1 MAPPETPDRPAVT
14 LENGSLEEMSK
25 NERIKVESK
34 GLYYVSDG
42 KGEVHSFRDEIDALE
57 RGERPTIGAEAKE
70 LSKFHGIY
78 RQQGRGERGRR
89 VADDHFFMVRLKCPA
104 GGALRP
110 AQWFAIDDAA
120 DAFGDG
126 TLRLTSRQSIQFH
139 HVYGPK
145 LAPLIRHLSRNY
157 RRDGTLSAC
166 GDVNRNV
173 MMSPLDALDPDLD
186 VRGQELAY
194 EIAQELAPRSSS
206 YFQVWLAD
214 AEGNKHG
221 VVSPE
226 EPLYGSQYLPRK
238 FKIGIAHPRDNS
250 IDVLTQDVGFVPVT
264 GPGIEPGSVWD
275 VHTGGGLGMTHHN
288 EATAPLLG
296 LYVGRIPRAQVVDT
310 ARAIV
315 LLQKEQGERKDRRL
329 ARWKYTIRR
338 LGTDAVKASLR
349 ARFGI
354 DLEDA
359 DPQPLAPLDLL
370 HGWHPQRGGGGFYG
384 LSIEGGRV
392 GPALRRGIR
401 AAVAELG
408 LTVRL
413 TPQQDLLLC
422 DVADRAALE
431 SILRRHGVPL
441 PDAIGLVRR
450 SSMACPAKPTCG
462 LAMTEAER
470 ILPQWIDE
478 IERAGLGDVDV
489 VIRMTGCPNGCAR
502 PPTAEIGIFGYGKND
517 HVVLVGGS
525 REGSRL
531 ARTLYE
537 RISAERMVAVLVGLL
552 RAIRDRNPGGL
563 SAGEFLYRTDPAQL
577 RSWVGVDDGAV
588 SRPAHG

>member
-1 MAPPETPDRPAVT
+1 MAPPETPARPAVT
-14 LENGSLEEMSK
+14 LENSSLDEMSK
-25 NERIKVESK
+25 NERIKAESK
-34 GLYYVSDG
+34 GLYYVSGG
-42 KGEVHSFRDEIDALE
+42 KGGIHTFRDEIDALE
-57 RGERPTIGAEAKE
+57 SGARPTIGAEAKE

-78 RQQGRGERGRR
+78 KQQGRGERGRR
-89 VADDHFFMVRLKCPA
+89 IADDYFFMVRLKCPA
-104 GGALRP
+104 GGAIRP
-110 AQWFAIDDAA
+110 AQWFALDDAA

-126 TLRLTSRQSIQFH
+126 TLRLTSRQSVQFH

-145 LAPLIRHLSRNY
+145 LAPLIRHLSRGY

-173 MMSPLDALDPDLD
+173 MTSPLDTLDPDCD

-194 EIAQELAPRSSS
+194 DIAQELAPRSSS
-206 YFQVWLAD
+206 YFQVWLSD

-238 FKIGIAHPRDNS
+238 FKIGIAHPKDNS
-250 IDVLTQDVGFVPVT
+250 IDVLTQDVGFVPVV
-264 GPGIEPGSVWD
+264 GSGIVPGSVWD
-275 VHTGGGLGMTHHN
+275 LHSGGGLGLTHHN
-288 EATAPLLG
+288 ETTAPLLG
-296 LYVGRIPRAQVVDT
+296 LYLGRIPREQVVE
-310 ARAIV
+310 ASRAIAI
-315 LLQKEQGERKDRRL
+315 LQKEHGERKDRRL

-338 LGTDAVKASLR
+338 LGVEAVKASLR

-359 DPQPLAPLDLL
+359 EQQPFAPIDLL
-370 HGWHPQRGGGGFYG
+370 HGWHPQRGGGGYYG
-384 LSIEGGRV
+384 LSIEGGRI
-392 GPALRRGIR
+392 GPELRRGIR

-413 TPQQDLLLC
+413 TPQQDLVLC
-422 DVADRAALE
+422 DVADRRALE
-431 SILRRHGVPL
+431 TLLERHGVAL
-441 PDAIGLVRR
+441 PESIGRVRR
-450 SSMACPAKPTCG
+450 NSMACPAKPTCG

-478 IERAGLGDVDV
+478 IEQAGLGDVDV

-517 HVVLVGGS
+517 HVVLIGGS
-525 REGSRL
+525 RECSRL
-531 ARTLYE
+531 AHTLYE
-537 RISAERMVAVLVGLL
+537 RIPTERMAPVLVGIL
-552 RAIRDRNPGGL
+552 RAIRDHNPERL
-563 SAGEFLYRTDPAQL
+563 AAGDFLHQADPAQL
-577 RSWVGVDDGAV
+577 RAWIGIEDG
-588 SRPAHG
+588 G

>member
-1 MAPPETPDRPAVT
+1 MAPPETPVRPAVT
-14 LENGSLEEMSK
+14 LENASLEEMSK

-42 KGEVHSFRDEIDALE
+42 KGGLHTFRDEIDALE
-57 RGERPTIGAEAKE
+57 RAERPTIGGEAKE

-104 GGALRP
+104 GGALHP

-120 DAFGDG
+120 DSFGDG

-173 MMSPLDALDPDLD
+173 MTSPLDTLDPDCD

-214 AEGNKHG
+214 AEGNKQG
-221 VVSPE
+221 IVSPE
-226 EPLYGSQYLPRK
+226 EPIYGSQYLPRK
-238 FKIGIAHPRDNS
+238 FKIGIAHPKDNS
-250 IDVLTQDVGFVPVT
+250 IDVLTQDVGFVPVSV
-264 GPGIEPGSVWD
+264 PGLEPGSVWD
-275 VHTGGGLGMTHHN
+275 LHSGGGLGMTHHN
-288 EATAPLLG
+288 ETTAPLLG
-296 LYVGRIPRAQVVDT
+296 LYLGRIPRSQVVD
-310 ARAIV
+310 ASRAIAI
-315 LLQKEQGERKDRRL
+315 LQKEQGERKDRRL

-338 LGTDAVKASLR
+338 LGVEAVKASLR
-349 ARFGI
+349 TRFGI

-359 DPQPLAPLDLL
+359 EPQPLAPLDLL
-370 HGWHPQRGGGGFYG
+370 HGWHAQRGGGGYYG
-384 LSIEGGRV
+384 LSIEGGRID
-392 GPALRRGIR
+392 PQRRRGIR
-401 AAVAELG
+401 AAIAELG

-413 TPQQDLLLC
+413 TPQQDLVLC
-422 DVADRAALE
+422 GAPNRDSLE
-431 SILRRHGVPL
+431 AILRRHGVAL
-441 PDAIGLVRR
+441 PDAVGRVRR
-450 SSMACPAKPTCG
+450 HSMACPAKPTCG

-478 IERAGLGDVDV
+478 IERAGLGDLDV

-531 ARTLYE
+531 AHTLYE
-537 RISAERMVAVLVGLL
+537 RISTERMESVLVGLL
-552 RAIRDRNPGGL
+552 RAIRDHNLEGL
-563 SAGEFLYRTDPAQL
+563 TAGEFLHRTDPAKL
-577 RSWVGVDDGAV
+577 RAWVGVADGNT
-588 SRPAHG
+588 